1 MVYSSSDRDE
11 ISGDFEDDWEED
23 YPYPPGEAYDAYLR
37 EPTYENAIEAAEE
50 IYGIPD
56 PRLIG
61 ED

>member
-1 MVYSSSDRDE
+1 MVYSNSDRDE

-23 YPYPPGEAYDAYLR
+23 YPYPPGEAY
-37 EPTYENAIEAAEE
+37 ENAIEAADE

-56 PRLIG
+56 PRLI